1 MLIAEGVKGDFLEYK
16 GRPLVRQD
24 DDLYYGDLSENYH
37 VYLMVISEKK
47 AKNGDDIPDQVI
59 VQLMKKGETK
69 PEKQTIS
76 KGLYDALDTATAWL
90 DRYNK

>member
-37 VYLMVISEKK
+37 IYLMVISEKK

-69 PEKQTIS
+69 PEEQTIS
-76 KGLYDALDTATAWL
+76 KGLVDALDTATAWL